1 MCSEGVSAEGQI
13 LEIPVNYNC
22 VNRRNNYDGSGP
34 ANVGLQFAVNNR
46 TRRLVIPVYMSVGI
60 TGGTCYTRLEGSR
73 SFTIH

>member
-22 VNRRNNYDGSGP
+22 VNRLMSTPRPDRNNYDGSGP

-60 TGGTCYTRLEGSR
+60 TGGTC
-73 SFTIH
+73 